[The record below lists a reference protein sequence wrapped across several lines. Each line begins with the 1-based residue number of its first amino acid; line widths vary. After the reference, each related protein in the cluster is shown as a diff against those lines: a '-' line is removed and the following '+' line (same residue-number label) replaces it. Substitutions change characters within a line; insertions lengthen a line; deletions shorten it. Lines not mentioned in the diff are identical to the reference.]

1 MTTIKEW
8 KDWLTAWE
16 ELQFKSEVVIEQANL
31 VMPAIK
37 KKIEEL
43 ELLEKQNGE

>member
-1 MTTIKEW
+1 MMPLSEWQSGLKIWENIKSQAEVSIE
-8 KDWLTAWE
+8 TAD
-16 ELQFKSEVVIEQANL
+16 
-31 VMPAIK
+31 AIIPIFK

>member
-1 MTTIKEW
+1 MTTLEDW
-8 KDWLTAWE
+8 KNWLKAWE
-16 ELQFKSEVVIEQANL
+16 EQELHSKILLEQASL

-43 ELLEKQNGE
+43 ETLGE